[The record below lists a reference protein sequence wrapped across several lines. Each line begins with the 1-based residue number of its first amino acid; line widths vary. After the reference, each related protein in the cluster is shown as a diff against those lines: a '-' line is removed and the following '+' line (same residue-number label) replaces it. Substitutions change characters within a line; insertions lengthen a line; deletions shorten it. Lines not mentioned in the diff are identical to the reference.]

1 MKKLKLIITTLFI
14 LTTTFL
20 YANITVIKVE
30 GVSAYFDL
38 LRLRSATNAQQPP
51 FNDRNSMFEAQ
62 QEMSLTFSMATVNVL
77 NGG

>member
-30 GVSAYFDL
+30 GVSAYFDSAQQPTL
-38 LRLRSATNAQQPP
+38 SNQRSATAAQ
-51 FNDRNSMFEAQ
+51 RSE
-62 QEMSLTFSMATVNVL
+62 LNVRSSTGDVI
-77 NGG
+77 NFFDGDC